1 MLNITHLKYAL
12 EVAKTLSI
20 TKAAENLYMGQP
32 NLSRSIRELEEK
44 LGIEIFKRT
53 SKGISVTDQG
63 EEFLMYAKTILEQI
77 ALVESIYQKDGHA
90 EIQFSISVPRAS
102 YISCAFEDFMSKHD
116 FSQNIE
122 IIYKE
127 TDSRQTIDNILHD
140 GFQLGIIR
148 YQSIYDQYFKNLL
161 IEKGL
166 YFEMIYKFHPL
177 ALISKESPL
186 AGKENVCLEDLTPL
200 VQITHG
206 DFFVPLVSENEVK
219 KSELGKHINNQITL
233 FERGSQFGLLEKMP
247 HAFKWVSPIPSRI
260 LDKYNLVQKPCR
272 DTQRT
277 YKDVMI
283 YKKDYS
289 FTQIDLAFIDELMKY
304 KRSML

>member
-1 MLNITHLKYAL
+1 MLNLTHLRYAL

-53 SKGISVTDQG
+53 SKGIFVTDQG
-63 EEFLMYAKTILEQI
+63 EEFLMHAKTILEQVSI
-77 ALVESIYQKDGHA
+77 VESIYQKDKHA
-90 EIQFSISVPRAS
+90 DMQFSISVPRAS

-116 FSQNIE
+116 FSRDME

-148 YQSIYDQYFKNLL
+148 YQSIYDQYFKDLL

-166 YFEMIYKFHPL
+166 YFEMVCEFHPL
-177 ALISKESPL
+177 ALISSESPL
-186 AGKENVCLEDLTPL
+186 AEKESVCLEDLNPL

-206 DFFVPLVSENEVK
+206 DFFVPLVPENEVK
-219 KSELGKHINNQITL
+219 KSELANHINKRIFI

-247 HAFKWVSPIPSRI
+247 HAFKWVSTIPPRV
-260 LDKYNLVQKPCR
+260 LNKYSLVQKICR
-272 DTQRT
+272 DVQRT
-277 YKDVMI
+277 YKDILV

-289 FTQIDLAFIDELMKY
+289 FTQTDLAFIDELMKY
-304 KRSML
+304 KRSL